1 MNSTVSAGESE
12 AIISL
17 LKLVDEE
24 VDVTTDSRVA
34 MRHLQSAS
42 FTKNMYL
49 SWGPVW
55 FNRHLARAT
64 WIRSHTSVEGFVQ
77 EFGSHQSW
85 TGDEP

>member
-42 FTKNMYL
+42 FTKSMYL

-55 FNRHLARAT
+55 SNRHLL
-64 WIRSHTSVEGFVQ
+64 VQ
-77 EFGSHQSW
+77 LGSDR
-85 TGDEP
+85 TLLRRVL